1 MAREQQPVK
10 LDELAVAA
18 ADLLRTAP
26 LRRGSGESI
35 TLGRTNHIAHAAATL
50 HFHDEYGE
58 RGSKAC
64 VHQQSVHRVLQ
75 SRVLNMHESNPL
87 DALSPRR

>member
-1 MAREQQPVK
+1 MAGEQQPVK

-35 TLGRTNHIAHAAATL
+35 TLGRTNHIAHAAAAL
-50 HFHDEYGE
+50 HFHDEYCEGGRE
-58 RGSKAC
+58 TCKTSDSKVRGLLLKFK
-64 VHQQSVHRVLQ
+64 RGWLW
-75 SRVLNMHESNPL
+75 
-87 DALSPRR
+87 